1 VFSHQV
7 GSLMKRIAKWDNY
20 AFYYLLQFNFNIYF
34 FLQNK
39 WTTLDKDVSQTA
51 DFILFMDTLF
61 DNLNGVSDHP
71 HSFLLNSN
79 SADGDL

>member
-1 VFSHQV
+1 MLS
-7 GSLMKRIAKWDNY
+7 IIY
-20 AFYYLLQFNFNIYF
+20 FNLILIFIF

-39 WTTLDKDVSQTA
+39 WNTLDKEVSQTA
-51 DFILFMDTLF
+51 DFILLMDTLF